1 MAFCTF
7 ARFPSF
13 LMNWDTSPLFS
24 ALYSC
29 SLYQKGKDKI
39 MKKEEKDCRSLLGLN
54 IKRYRSRIG
63 LSQLHLAL
71 ELGISTTFLSD
82 IETGKKWVS
91 AQTLSQLAK
100 ALKIEVYELFKPEQN
115 IRDDVS
121 AAVAQY
127 LDDVDEAFIKSIEEA
142 VRPAVKRSIAKMR
155 KYYGVKGVKKQQK
168 DK

>member
-1 MAFCTF
+1 
-7 ARFPSF
+7 
-13 LMNWDTSPLFS
+13 MN
-24 ALYSC
+24 
-29 SLYQKGKDKI
+29 KD
-39 MKKEEKDCRSLLGLN
+39 EKDCRELLSRN
-54 IKRYRSRIG
+54 IKRFRNRMG

-91 AQTLSQLAK
+91 AQTLSQIAK

-121 AAVAQY
+121 AAVAKY

-142 VRPAVKRSIAKMR
+142 VRPAVKKSIKKMR
-155 KYYGVKGVKKQQK
+155 RYYTNVNA
-168 DK
+168 

>member
-1 MAFCTF
+1 M
-7 ARFPSF
+7 
-13 LMNWDTSPLFS
+13 MN
-24 ALYSC
+24 
-29 SLYQKGKDKI
+29 KD
-39 MKKEEKDCRSLLGLN
+39 EKDCRAILSRN
-54 IKRYRSRIG
+54 IKRYRSRLG

-121 AAVAQY
+121 LAIAKY
-127 LDDVDEAFIKSIEEA
+127 LDAVDDAFIKSIEEA
-142 VRPAVKRSIAKMR
+142 VRPAVKRSLVKMR
-155 KYYGVKGVKKQQK
+155 KYYGKGPKK
-168 DK
+168 